1 MGSPASILNALIA
14 MVAIFFVFT
23 FFDNTRR
30 LGKIQE
36 QLDSIQSQL
45 DGLSDDSVDTDA
57 E

>member
-1 MGSPASILNALIA
+1 MGSPASIMNALIA

>member
-1 MGSPASILNALIA
+1 MGSAASVLNALIA

-36 QLDSIQSQL
+36 QLDSIQSHL
-45 DGLSDDSVDTDA
+45 DGLSGHSVDTDA

>member
-1 MGSPASILNALIA
+1 MGSAASILNALIA

-45 DGLSDDSVDTDA
+45 DGLSGDSVDTDA